1 MAKELFKDFFKR
13 VYGLEY
19 GKGEVKV
26 FTPQIK
32 KALRIIATESVRDS
46 KVRTKIRKLGFKVCK
61 SSGVAFV
68 GEQQVIKECFVFD
81 RSLPTPDKSVR
92 VPTLILQT
100 NGYSNLMIQPNAD
113 IPSLRERKEMVTE
126 ITPKVRI
133 GYDVHA
139 WNVGKYRKKSVL
151 FDW

>member
-100 NGYSNLMIQPNAD
+100 NGYSNLMIQPKAE
-113 IPSLRERKEMVTE
+113 IPSLKERKEMVTE
-126 ITPKVRI
+126 IAPKVRI

-139 WNVGKYRKKSVL
+139 WNVGKYQKKSVL

>member
-1 MAKELFKDFFKR
+1 MRKEPFKDFFKR

-19 GKGEVKV
+19 GKGEIKV

-32 KALRIIATESVRDS
+32 KALRIIATESTRDS

-68 GEQQVIKECFVFD
+68 GNEQVIKQCFVYD
-81 RSLPTPDKSVR
+81 KNLPTPDKDVR
-92 VPTLILQT
+92 VPTLILET
-100 NGYSNLMIQPNAD
+100 NGYSTLMIQPKAD
-113 IPSLRERKEMVTE
+113 IPSMRERQDMVRE
-126 ITPKVRI
+126 IRPKVRI
-133 GYDVHA
+133 GYDVHV
-139 WNVGKYRKKSVL
+139 WNVGRYKKKNVL